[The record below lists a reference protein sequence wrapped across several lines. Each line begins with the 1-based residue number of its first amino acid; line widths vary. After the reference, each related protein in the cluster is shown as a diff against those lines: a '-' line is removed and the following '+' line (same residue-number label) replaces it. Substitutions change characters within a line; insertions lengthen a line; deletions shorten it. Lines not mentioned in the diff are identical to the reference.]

1 MERKRA
7 GVLRAADVDDKAR
20 VYRQRLNPRSRLTG
34 TSLGRLSG
42 LSRIGVSHARLAPG
56 EESFAYHSHLVE
68 EEWLYVLSGRA
79 VALIDGAEIE
89 LGPGDFVG
97 FPAPSV
103 PHLLRNP
110 YAEELV
116 YLMGGE
122 NQLVDVLEYPAL
134 GKSYVLLPDAKGT
147 AFHEMAGPIHPFAPD
162 DDDR

>member
-79 VALIDGAEIE
+79 VALITRAVIHIR
-89 LGPGDFVG
+89 PH
-97 FPAPSV
+97 
-103 PHLLRNP
+103 HLLP
-110 YAEELV
+110 
-116 YLMGGE
+116 
-122 NQLVDVLEYPAL
+122 
-134 GKSYVLLPDAKGT
+134 LP
-147 AFHEMAGPIHPFAPD
+147 P
-162 DDDR
+162 